1 MQNMSK
7 LLLEDIRILGENK
20 EEILQI
26 DKLVIKNNEKI
37 GIRGPSGA
45 GKSTFLHLISG
56 LVKPNRGKVLWGNI
70 DIAKLS
76 ESKTDTFRRENIG
89 MIFQNFY
96 LFEEL
101 SAYDNVSIASCF
113 SSNKSI
119 KQNSQI
125 YLEYFNL
132 KELSK
137 RSVDSYSGGERQ
149 RIAVARALSTNP
161 NIIIAD
167 EPTASLDKINAEIL
181 INDLIRISNEKSKL
195 LIVVSHDDELLKKM
209 NTIITIVNGK
219 IEKIKEN
226 L

>member
-7 LLLEDIRILGENK
+7 LLLEDIQILGENK

-101 SAYDNVSIASCF
+101 NAYDNVSIASCF